1 MEHVDQETEKY
12 IREGK
17 ALQVKAL
24 LTSEVFTALG
34 GSFPETT
41 INRIVDK
48 IDKVYFG
55 TEEV

>member
-1 MEHVDQETEKY
+1 MDQETEKY

-41 INRIVDK
+41 INRIVEK